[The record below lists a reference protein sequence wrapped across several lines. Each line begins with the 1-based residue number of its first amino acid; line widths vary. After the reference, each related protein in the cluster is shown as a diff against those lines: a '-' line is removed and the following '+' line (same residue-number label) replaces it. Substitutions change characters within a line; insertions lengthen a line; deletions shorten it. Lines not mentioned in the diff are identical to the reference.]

1 MLQELKEVIGSD
13 LISGMA
19 DDKQVEEDR
28 LSAYSSDLDAP
39 NHSYDIVLQADLCDG
54 NSSDH

>member
-1 MLQELKEVIGSD
+1 MEVIGSD